1 MKKIITLFAIVGL
14 LSLQSCTV
22 NDTNDTNYVDSDT
35 ISEVFEVKRSFTT
48 SNDFSTIINL
58 NPAIYPS
65 DVILVYRLSGT
76 FNGNDVWKLLPETFY
91 FDNGTLDFG
100 YRFDFTR
107 YDVNVYLVGN
117 DKQSIAS
124 EFRTDQILRV
134 VIVPANFSTL
144 IDKENYNEVIG
155 ALNVKESQ
163 IQKIGF

>member
-14 LSLQSCTV
+14 LSLLSCTV
-22 NDTNDTNYVDSDT
+22 NDTNDNNYVDSDT
-35 ISEVFEVKRSFTT
+35 ISEVFEVKRSFTS
-48 SNDFSTIINL
+48 SNGFSTIISL
-58 NPAIYPS
+58 DPAIYSS

-91 FDNGTLDFG
+91 FDDGTLDFG
-100 YRFDFTR
+100 YRFDFTK

-117 DKQSIAS
+117 DKQLIAP

-134 VIVPANFSTL
+134 VIVPGNFSTL

-155 ALNVKESQ
+155 ALNVKENQ